1 MQFTYA
7 NTALRN
13 FFEMD
18 ARFITLAALNALARK
33 GDLKP
38 QIAQRAIRK
47 MEIDP
52 EKDSPLKV

>member
-1 MQFTYA
+1 
-7 NTALRN
+7 
-13 FFEMD
+13 
-18 ARFITLAALNALARK
+18 LNALARK

-38 QIAQRAIRK
+38 QIAQRAMRK